1 MRITQT
7 LITSN
12 GIWLSRTK

>member
-7 LITSN
+7 LLDATV
-12 GIWLSRTK
+12 